1 MATSLPLRTCAL
13 FLTAFAL
20 FAAGFSCRHTPTAP
34 FVTGCQSDRD
44 CKLDRVCER
53 GQCTWPPERKPVIVL
68 DGGTTAVETADAGIA
83 VDAVV
88 LPMAVGNRRRSPNPL
103 PLKTPTVLWTHR
115 TKGPIF
121 GAPLLLPDGATAV
134 GSHDSA
140 LHIVDPV
147 GSPRWSFATGDLIFA
162 TPVLGVTGSL
172 YIGSGDDHLYA
183 IDLNTLSLAWRTKL
197 GTCRASRGVGPE
209 QSRCDVDGGPT
220 VGRDG
225 TLYVGGDGLF
235 ALFPN
240 GKVRWHFP
248 TGGRVSTA
256 PAILEN
262 GTIVFGSLDDLFYAV
277 SPDGQKLWDF
287 RTSGDIESS
296 PALTDDGS
304 LVFGSDDQKIYALSQ
319 DGALRWAFS
328 TGGEVRASPAIG
340 RDGNVLV
347 GSFDGLFYSIR
358 PDGVLNWS
366 FRTGDRIA
374 SSATVDSEGAM
385 VFGSQDDRLYAL
397 EPNGQLR
404 WSVELGGDVDSSP
417 TLGPDGTIYV
427 GSDDHN
433 LYALRSLD

>member
-1 MATSLPLRTCAL
+1 VIPLGPRTLRL
-13 FLTAFAL
+13 FFTVFAL
-20 FAAGFSCRHTPTAP
+20 FALALSCRHGAIPSAAE
-34 FVTGCQSDRD
+34 GCQDDRD
-44 CKLDRVCER
+44 CKLDRLCER
-53 GQCTWPPERKPVIVL
+53 GQCIWPDERKPPAVTST
-68 DGGTTAVETADAGIA
+68 DGGTESSTPDAGF
-83 VDAVV
+83 VSDAGAAPMVV
-88 LPMAVGNRRRSPNPL
+88 ANRRRSPYRIPAKV
-103 PLKTPTVLWTHR
+103 PAVIWTHR

-121 GAPLLLPDGATAV
+121 GVPLLLPDGATAV
-134 GSHDSA
+134 GSHDHA
-140 LHIVDPV
+140 VHIVDPV

-162 TPVLGVTGSL
+162 TPVLGPTGSL

-183 IDLNTLSLAWRTKL
+183 IDLNTLTLTWRSKL
-197 GTCRASRGVGPE
+197 GNCTASRGVGPE

-240 GKVRWHFP
+240 GKVRWHFA

-256 PAILEN
+256 PAVLDN
-262 GTIVFGSLDDLFYAV
+262 GTIVFGSLDDTFYAV
-277 SPDGQKLWDF
+277 SPDGRKLWDF
-287 RTSGDIESS
+287 RTNGDIESS
-296 PALTDDGS
+296 PTLTDDGS
-304 LVFGSDDQKIYALSQ
+304 LVFGCDDHKVYSLSQ

-340 RDGNVLV
+340 RDGSVLV
-347 GSFDGLFYSIR
+347 GSFDGLFYSILSS
-358 PDGVLNWS
+358 GVLNWA

-397 EPNGQLR
+397 ESNGQLR
-404 WSVELGGDVDSSP
+404 WSVELGGDIDSSP